1 MKKSTIFR
9 GLGPFLLLWSTQALS
24 SLGSAMTSFGLVIWS
39 YEQHG
44 SALATALLS
53 VCTYAPYVLL
63 SVFAGVVSD
72 RWDKR
77 RTMLVC
83 DSLAAAVTLAVWG
96 LLHTGRLM
104 VWHLYVL
111 NAVSGLMNAVQQPAS
126 EVAVSLLTPKEQYQR
141 VGGLR
146 ALSSSL
152 VTMLTPLLATAVTA
166 LAGMDTV
173 LLADLVTF
181 AAAFAALFGFIR
193 LPQAAQP
200 DGERASFRRAAGE
213 GFSYLRRNPGILGLI
228 GFLAAINLIASA
240 YEAALPAMVLSRP
253 GGGQAALGAVTACAG
268 AANLAG
274 SVLAALLPAPKNRVR
289 VIGNALLFA
298 MSTENFF
305 LAFGRSAPVWCA
317 GAVLGWLAIP
327 LMNANLDAVLRSHIP
342 LDRQGRVYAVRNAL
356 QFFTIPVGYLLG
368 GALVDRVFEPLMAAQ
383 PADSLLVAVFG
394 GGKGSGAAVLY
405 AVLAVAGILVC
416 LVFRRLRPIRALERE
431 DRT

>member
-1 MKKSTIFR
+1 MKQVKIFH

-39 YEQHG
+39 YQQHG
-44 SALATALLS
+44 SALTTALLS

-63 SVFAGVVSD
+63 SIFAGVISD

-77 RTMLVC
+77 RIMLVC
-83 DSLAAAVTLAVWG
+83 DTLAAAVTLTVWA
-96 LLHTGRLM
+96 LLHTGRLE
-104 VWHLYVL
+104 VWHLYLL
-111 NAVSGLMNAVQQPAS
+111 NAASGLMNAVQQPAS

-146 ALSSSL
+146 ALSGSL
-152 VTMLTPLLATAVTA
+152 VTVLTPLLATAITA
-166 LAGMDTV
+166 LAGMDAV
-173 LLADLVTF
+173 ILVDLVTF

-193 LPQAAQP
+193 LPKDVCPA
-200 DGERASFRRAAGE
+200 GERESFRRAAGD
-213 GFSYLRRNPGILGLI
+213 GFLYLRRNPGILGLI
-228 GFLAAINLIASA
+228 AFLAAINLIASM
-240 YEAALPAMVLSRP
+240 YEAALPAMVLSRQ

-268 AANLAG
+268 VANLAG
-274 SVLAALLPAPKNRVR
+274 SVLVSLLPAPKNRVR

-317 GAVLGWLAIP
+317 GAILGWLAIP
-327 LMNANLDAVLRSHIP
+327 LMNANLDVVLCSHIP

-368 GALVDRVFEPLMAAQ
+368 GVLVDRVFEPLMAAQ
-383 PADSLLVAVFG
+383 PPDSPLTAAFG
-394 GGKGSGAAVLY
+394 SGKGSGAAALY

-416 LVFRRLRPIRALERE
+416 LLFRGLRPIRALEKE
-431 DRT
+431 EQP